1 MTSQLT
7 LFLDFDGVLHPD
19 PPTGEAPLLCRA
31 PLLQLWLESHTQ
43 VSVVISSAW
52 RLKRSLPELQAM
64 FPQWGDR
71 IVGVTPDIPQASYQR
86 QHECESWMR
95 DKSDPWTPWIAL
107 DDRAWNFRP
116 FEKRLVLIDRKIGLT
131 ETDLVCLTKAMG
143 S

>member
-1 MTSQLT
+1 MTSQLI

-19 PPTGEAPLLCRA
+19 PPHSAAPLLCRE
-31 PLLQLWLESHTQ
+31 PLLKTCLERHPK
-43 VSVVISSAW
+43 VSVVISSTW
-52 RLKRSLPELQAM
+52 RLKRSLAELQAM

-71 IVGVTPDIPQASYQR
+71 IVGVTPDIPNEIYQR
-86 QHECESWMR
+86 QYECESWMR
-95 DKSDPWTPWIAL
+95 DNSDPWTPWIAL

-131 ETDLVCLTKAMG
+131 DTDLVCLTKVMG